1 MKESQLQ
8 PLILLALSK
17 AGCKVWRCETAG
29 AWVGKTIYRVGD
41 TVTLADARMI
51 QAGLTKGGADII
63 GISPD
68 GRFLAVEVKT
78 ATGSVRPEQ
87 AVFIK
92 VVQEA
97 GGIAGVARSVDE
109 ALALLKQC

>member
-8 PLILLALSK
+8 SLILLALSE

-29 AWVGKTIYRVGD
+29 VWVGRVIHRTGGS
-41 TVTLADARMI
+41 VTLADARMI

-63 GISPD
+63 GVAPD

-78 ATGSVRPEQ
+78 PTGRIRPEQ
-87 AVFIK
+87 EVFLQ
-92 VVQEA
+92 VVRKA
-97 GGIAGVARSVDE
+97 GGIAGIARSVE
-109 ALALLKQC
+109 QALDLLK

>member
-8 PLILLALSK
+8 SLILLALSN

-29 AWVGKTIYRVGD
+29 AWVGRSIHRIGD

-51 QAGLTKGGADII
+51 HAGLTKGGADII

-78 ATGSVRPEQ
+78 DTGRIRPEQ
-87 AVFIK
+87 AVFLK

-97 GGIAGVARSVDE
+97 GGISGVARSVE
-109 ALALLKQC
+109 QALDLIK

>member
-8 PLILLALSK
+8 SLILLTLSE

-29 AWVGKTIYRVGD
+29 VWVGRVIHRTGGS
-41 TVTLADARMI
+41 VTLADARMI

-63 GISPD
+63 GVAPD

-78 ATGSVRPEQ
+78 ETGRIRPEQ
-87 AVFIK
+87 EVFLQ
-92 VVQEA
+92 VVRKA
-97 GGIAGVARSVDE
+97 GGIAGVARSVEE
-109 ALALLKQC
+109 ALQLIKQ